1 MEQQLKAIPVEKK
14 NPYKIALAALA
25 ILYFLMGFTTV
36 LNDTLVPFFK
46 EGFRLTYS
54 QSSLV
59 QFYFYLTYG
68 LISIPAGKLVEKIG
82 YKHGM
87 VWGFCIAAAGAF
99 LFYPASQ
106 LHQYVLFLA
115 ALFVIA
121 IGIVTLQVS
130 PNPYITSL
138 GPEHSAA
145 SRLTLIQGVGS
156 IGTTLAPVF
165 GAHFILSRVSE
176 SQGQGVLIKPY
187 LLIGI
192 TLLLV
197 GIVVYFLKL
206 PRVSSSKYKHEKALS
221 VVDMLRRF
229 SNLKYGIIALFA
241 YVGAEVAIGT
251 YLTNYIADT
260 VGISEG
266 AANIYVSYYWGGMLA
281 GRLTGASILRYIQT
295 NKVLCCI
302 SLTAIVLIVGSL
314 LSSGYVSIWLMVAV
328 GLCNSV
334 MFASVFSLSVKGLGA
349 STGKASGMLSTAI
362 VGGAMITYLQGYVKD
377 VSSWGLAFLIPMV
390 CYMLIFLYGYKLHKN
405 SRTLV
410 ES

>member
-1 MEQQLKAIPVEKK
+1 MALNDQVTPVNK
-14 NPYKIALAALA
+14 NGSFKLALAALA
-25 ILYFLMGFTTV
+25 VLYFLMGFTTV

-99 LFYPASQ
+99 LFYPAAHF
-106 LHQYVLFLA
+106 HQYVLFLA
-115 ALFVIA
+115 ALFVVA

-130 PNPYITSL
+130 ANPYITAL

-156 IGTTLAPVF
+156 VGTTLAPVF
-165 GAHFILSRVSE
+165 GAHFILSKVDA
-176 SQGQGVLIKPY
+176 SQGSGVLVKPY
-187 LLIGI
+187 LLIGL

-197 GIVVYFLKL
+197 GISVYLLKL
-206 PRVSSSKYKHEKALS
+206 PGVASKKQGGEGALS
-221 VVDMLRRF
+221 VVQMVKRF
-229 SNLKYGIIALFA
+229 PNLKYGVIALFS

-260 VGISEG
+260 VAISEHQ
-266 AANIYVSYYWGGMLA
+266 ANVFVSYYWGGMLI
-281 GRLTGASILRYIQT
+281 GRLAGASVLRYFKA
-295 NKVLCCI
+295 NRVLVAM
-302 SLTAIVLIVGSL
+302 SLLAVVLITGSL
-314 LSSGYVSIWLMVAV
+314 VLSGYGSVWLMVAV

-334 MFASVFSLSVKGLGA
+334 MFASVFSLSVKGLGP
-349 STGKASGMLSTAI
+349 STGKGSGMLSAAI
-362 VGGAMITYLQGYVKD
+362 VGGAVVTYVQGSIKD
-377 VSSWGLAFLIPMV
+377 ASSWGIAFCIPV
-390 CYMLIFLYGYKLHKN
+390 ICYCFIFLYGYRLYRP
-405 SRTLV
+405 SPQ
-410 ES
+410 